1 MRIICFMLT
10 EAGGFRETA
19 LTCDGV
25 VHKDCSFSFCMSR
38 QGIININ
45 KGSSF
50 FSFRKRSKFAK
61 MAEHFEY
68 NHIPAQLSS
77 IHHFRV
83 KSVLCFRDNLVVL
96 HLSRNTTSQFG
107 LLELCINKFQG
118 IFGKQWGEF
127 VNEDLAGEISPDKSK
142 CLIKLPNASSRRTL
156 QRNDIFQ
163 LYDLQLKVLL
173 AEIEL
178 NSNLCHFCFDPRFSW
193 KRIAATN
200 FELNQNNSLSLV
212 EVDSWD
218 CLRTNP
224 RLTDTRNTL
233 YPYMKDLC
241 YTKDGSLIIATILDT
256 TCYCREKKTR
266 NYRPVNCSIYVFS
279 GDTTETLH
287 CIQYQ
292 RYTCSQHLCPV
303 NYTPVFSN
311 CGNRTALVMNMYDL
325 PTNFV
330 QVYKLPTAMNLQNMC
345 RIVILQNF
353 EPEHLPDLPLPLKLI
368 NYLHFRP
375 EFE

>member
-1 MRIICFMLT
+1 
-10 EAGGFRETA
+10 
-19 LTCDGV
+19 
-25 VHKDCSFSFCMSR
+25 MSR

-96 HLSRNTTSQFG
+96 HLARNTISQFG
-107 LLELCINKFQG
+107 LLELRINKFMG
-118 IFGKQWGEF
+118 IFGKQHTELF
-127 VNEDLAGEISPDKSK
+127 NEDLGGEISPDKSK
-142 CLIKLPNASSRRTL
+142 CLIKVLKYIGRRG
-156 QRNDIFQ
+156 QRTDTSLFQ
-163 LYDLQLKVLL
+163 LYDLQLKVVL

-178 NSNLCHFCFDPRFSW
+178 GTRVCHFCFDPKFTW

-200 FELNQNNSLSLV
+200 FEPNQNNSLSLV
-212 EVDSWD
+212 QIDTWR
-218 CLRTNP
+218 CLKTNP
-224 RLTDTRNTL
+224 QLTDTHDTL

-241 YTKDGSLIIATILDT
+241 YTRDGSLIIATILDT

-266 NYRPVNCSIYVFS
+266 NYRPVNSSIYVFS
-279 GDTTETLH
+279 GETTETLH

-303 NYTPVFSN
+303 NYTPVFSQ
-311 CGNRTALVMNMYDL
+311 CGNRMALVMNMMDL
-325 PTNFV
+325 PNQHFV
-330 QVYKLPTAMNLQNMC
+330 QVYKLPTALNLQTMC
-345 RIVILQNF
+345 RIVILQHF
-353 EPEHLPDLPLPLKLI
+353 PQSHLTDLPLPLKLI

-375 EFE
+375 EFD

>member
-1 MRIICFMLT
+1 
-10 EAGGFRETA
+10 
-19 LTCDGV
+19 
-25 VHKDCSFSFCMSR
+25 MSR

-107 LLELCINKFQG
+107 LLELRINKFQG
-118 IFGKQWGEF
+118 IFGKQHTEF
-127 VNEDLAGEISPDKSK
+127 VNEDLAGEISPDKSR
-142 CLIKLPNASSRRTL
+142 CLIKVPCNKTTTRRG

-163 LYDLQLKVLL
+163 LYDLQMKVIL

-178 NSNLCHFCFDPRFSW
+178 NTRLCHFCFDPRFTW
-193 KRIAATN
+193 KRIAVTN
-200 FELNQNNSLSLV
+200 YEPNQNNSLSLV
-212 EVDSWD
+212 QADNWR
-218 CLRTNP
+218 CLQTNP
-224 RLTDTRNTL
+224 QLTDTHDSL
-233 YPYMKDLC
+233 YPFMKDLC

-279 GDTTETLH
+279 GETTETLH
-287 CIQYQ
+287 CVQYQ
-292 RYTCSQHLCPV
+292 RYTCSEHLCPV

-311 CGNRTALVMNMYDL
+311 CGNRMALVMNMTEL
-325 PTNFV
+325 PTQHFV
-330 QVYKLPTAMNLQNMC
+330 QVYKLPTALNLQGMC
-345 RIVILQNF
+345 RIVILQHF
-353 EPEHLPDLPLPLKLI
+353 EQSVLPDLPLPLKLI

-375 EFE
+375 EFD